1 MSEKADQPPL
11 SSSVSAS
18 TNATPSSYDL
28 EAADRNSHRVEHN
41 AVGYALIANFQSS
54 DRDFLQYRGFFQLH
68 SRVLSAL
75 QADIGYLETELDSMD
90 EWDINCGI
98 ERRLACLRD
107 KKRDDLQS
115 RMEVMPD
122 AYTAMFDRTRPDV
135 MLDLR
140 TKLVQYD
147 EMLLKTR
154 EVYALQRPAQ
164 SDYNSVRNWFDAQ
177 KPVVRGELDFIQ
189 RKEDLI
195 TLRDGRES
203 ASFDEFVERCLHA
216 LDKLLSSWCR
226 CQVIKRIFITEEM
239 RQKTN
244 NLRIYYYA
252 PQRVDTLVNL
262 IITAIIFTLLVVPV
276 VLMYEMAQVGGTASP
291 LESIGI
297 LTVFTLLFGL
307 AMSALTTAKRQELF
321 AASAAYCAVLVV
333 FVSNF
338 GGQQV
343 KTQGAST

>member
-1 MSEKADQPPL
+1 
-11 SSSVSAS
+11 V
-18 TNATPSSYDL
+18 
-28 EAADRNSHRVEHN
+28 
-41 AVGYALIANFQSS
+41 
-54 DRDFLQYRGFFQLH
+54 
-68 SRVLSAL
+68 
-75 QADIGYLETELDSMD
+75 
-90 EWDINCGI
+90 
-98 ERRLACLRD
+98 
-107 KKRDDLQS
+107 
-115 RMEVMPD
+115 
-122 AYTAMFDRTRPDV
+122 
-135 MLDLR
+135 
-140 TKLVQYD
+140 
-147 EMLLKTR
+147 
-154 EVYALQRPAQ
+154 
-164 SDYNSVRNWFDAQ
+164 
-177 KPVVRGELDFIQ
+177 PVVR
-189 RKEDLI
+189 K
-195 TLRDGRES
+195 
-203 ASFDEFVERCLHA
+203 SFAFANAC
-216 LDKLLSSWCR
+216 W
-226 CQVIKRIFITEEM
+226 QRIFITEEM